1 MTEVSMLLPLDC
13 LAYKIVEGRLLPT
26 WLVEAD
32 VPFVEHVLDV
42 TSQLDGL
49 QVGEA
54 DVVAPAQLAQLSRD
68 HKMSSK
74 LAESLWAIER
84 RRWEARVD
92 APADPETLRDV
103 VFELA
108 ARRPRDEAI
117 AEAARR
123 LAIAPEVVV
132 GSLFADR
139 KARRVL
145 VAPAART
152 NATELIA
159 RYNLTL
165 IQSLVARS
173 MEIVARVVGEPTAVI
188 AAAKRDGLL
197 ASLVAE
203 EDGATTL
210 TLTGPLAIFHD
221 TSKYGRSIARFI
233 PALVAGD
240 PERGAAWSMSARV
253 TLGPR
258 SASLHLDHNGAV
270 AFATMPAAP
279 DGRLARKVARLLRS
293 VGVRVDV
300 HPAVERLG
308 TGALVAPDF
317 ALEWA
322 GHRVLVD
329 VVPFATDDYLA
340 RKALTVRMLDVP
352 MVVCV
357 EQRYIPA
364 HARAEWPWLVP
375 FRQEIDAWALLE
387 GARRAID
394 RHAERGAAMSAAPPW
409 A

>member
-1 MTEVSMLLPLDC
+1 MLLPLDC

-32 VPFVEHVLDV
+32 VPFVEQVLDV

-92 APADPETLRDV
+92 APTDPETLRDV

-123 LAIAPEVVV
+123 LAIAPEVVL

-152 NATELIA
+152 NAAELIA
-159 RYNLTL
+159 RYNLML

-173 MEIVARVVGEPTAVI
+173 MEIVVRVVGEPTAVI

-240 PERGAAWSMSARV
+240 PEKGAGGWSMTARV

-308 TGALVAPDF
+308 TSSLVAPDF

-364 HARAEWPWLVP
+364 HARHDWPWLVP

-394 RHAERGAAMSAAPPW
+394 RHAERGAAMGAAP
-409 A
+409 